1 MYAKNALKT
10 LFKDF
15 FIYSTTLELDQ
26 CVVTENS
33 QLIYLKYMV
42 DRVFA
47 YCYARILVFLTHIYI
62 IITISIVFIQD
73 FYIYFRF
80 VN

>member
-1 MYAKNALKT
+1 MQKLHSKPYLKT
-10 LFKDF
+10 V

-26 CVVTENS
+26 CVVTEKS